1 MNSGRVCWPAGVR
14 WASRSGGSALPMPY
28 VGFDPEWRPATTP
41 PAFGELY
48 ARSRELDPRRTA
60 AAAIAVERIPTV
72 VLVAGGDDQVWPS
85 LRHAQAIGDRR
96 AGSGLATTIVT
107 DPDAGHRT
115 VLPGEQVID
124 AGLPMQRGGTPEA
137 DRRLGELA

>member
-1 MNSGRVCWPAGVR
+1 MNSGRVCWPA
-14 WASRSGGSALPMPY
+14 
-28 VGFDPEWRPATTP
+28 
-41 PAFGELY
+41 
-48 ARSRELDPRRTA
+48 
-60 AAAIAVERIPTV
+60 
-72 VLVAGGDDQVWPS
+72 
-85 LRHAQAIGDRR
+85 GDRR

-124 AGLPMQRGGTPEA
+124 AGLPMQRGGIPEA